1 MISNLFRCTNSTFA
15 LQWHIL
21 AVGRWVDRTQ
31 FGRDQL
37 FVCKTTMP
45 IAGLCLQVEPIVRM
59 TAGWKILIGL
69 NFIPKNSIFQA
80 PPLHSIFVPPDFP
93 AQAVPDLLKRYILL
107 SCSRCTI
114 FVEKVHFIVCL
125 NFFVSLRK
133 CCSLGLLVWWFV
145 CLFVCLFLLFSFFLC
160 LVLLFAFN
168 DWPLPIRIHT
178 ENAQRAWL
186 SAMQVHINQW
196 YTKLEIWLI
205 LTQALNNVYVQAGSL
220 FQTPMLFQNPPP
232 RLDQHHQQQ
241 NPQQQ
246 QMARPEPDQ
255 KQRQAQPNQDFR
267 RNQETQ
273 PNYQGRHTHPKVT
286 QSQVNYSHRSSGID
300 RVVVKKI
307 LWKTLWKRQIQK
319 ICW

>member
-21 AVGRWVDRTQ
+21 AVGRWVDRTP

-37 FVCKTTMP
+37 FVCETTMS
-45 IAGLCLQVEPIVRM
+45 IAGLCLQVEPIVSM
-59 TAGWKILIGL
+59 TADWKILIGL
-69 NFIPKNSIFQA
+69 NFLLKISIFQA

-133 CCSLGLLVWWFV
+133 CCSLSLLVWWFV
-145 CLFVCLFLLFSFFLC
+145 CLFIGCCCFFLSWSCVAIRFQWLTPSYQDSHRKCSTC
-160 LVLLFAFN
+160 LAIGDAGSYQSLIYKTQMLLS
-168 DWPLPIRIHT
+168 LT
-178 ENAQRAWL
+178 RAL
-186 SAMQVHINQW
+186 NSVHI
-196 YTKLEIWLI
+196 
-205 LTQALNNVYVQAGSL
+205 QAGSL